1 MTTIPGHNIV
11 IQQSGAVHEATQHVR
26 PNRPDPQQI
35 AAQQALKAE
44 IEKTTVPESKDAQGV
59 TPDKQ
64 KEKKE
69 RKASKDSGA
78 ERQKDKGADKDTED
92 EKDPTRPGNLLD
104 TIA

>member
-35 AAQQALKAE
+35 AAQLAAKAE
-44 IEKTTVPESKDAQGV
+44 VEKTTVPESKDARGV
-59 TPDKQ
+59 TTDRQ
-64 KEKKE
+64 KDKKE
-69 RKASKDSGA
+69 RKASKDAGA
-78 ERQKDKGADKDTED
+78 DRRTGKNTDKDTED
-92 EKDPTRPGNLLD
+92 DKDPARPGNLLD